1 MRRLLNPADVIR
13 RSQDVSAAWLDAA
26 LNELEAPKTLTQ
38 RNWVQLM
45 LADRYSTQFKVDKLA
60 AIQAIATPFANK
72 FPHP

>member
-1 MRRLLNPADVIR
+1 MDLPNPIAVVR
-13 RSQDVSAAWLDAA
+13 PQAKTSAAWLDAA
-26 LNELEAPKTLTQ
+26 LNELEAPKSFQQ

-72 FPHP
+72 FPN